1 MQQRF
6 HFLRIACQ
14 NDEISS
20 ILEIA
25 GLIVTAVP
33 WGFNSMSQ
41 QFLQIWTVLTPSINK
56 KAATQSAAAFNLLV
70 IKCFTGYKE
79 DIWCIPFDD
88 AMTLELLQKGLIDG
102 IFMFKNEELQKI
114 LQALK
119 PNVIDDLPIIV
130 VVQKGATLF
139 YRQGELAGFT
149 GNSVSIKR
157 NGCIFVYDDKDKCLF
172 YRSIYKHIIW
182 HNQRNLTLN

>member
-1 MQQRF
+1 
-6 HFLRIACQ
+6 
-14 NDEISS
+14 
-20 ILEIA
+20 
-25 GLIVTAVP
+25 
-33 WGFNSMSQ
+33 
-41 QFLQIWTVLTPSINK
+41 
-56 KAATQSAAAFNLLV
+56 
-70 IKCFTGYKE
+70 
-79 DIWCIPFDD
+79 
-88 AMTLELLQKGLIDG
+88 MTLELLQKGLIDG

-172 YRSIYKHIIW
+172 YRSIYKHII
-182 HNQRNLTLN
+182 